1 MRDDSRLKNQGN
13 DRLNKTESPDLLRR
27 FIPTPVKG
35 VYLVGGV
42 RVRVQ
47 TNDFALLPGLPLD
60 AASDADHARADT
72 QGLEWT
78 LIRDADSSGLLERP
92 MFMTA
97 ETLTVVV
104 MGTACL
110 VGLDHERR
118 ELFGFIGADIDIRT
132 HQEFLV
138 PILCEMTSQVMV
150 SDQSSRVA
158 PWSKEFANG

>member
-1 MRDDSRLKNQGN
+1 MRGDDILNNQDN
-13 DRLNKTESPDLLRR
+13 ERVNKTESPDLLRR
-27 FIPTPVKG
+27 FVPTPVKAA
-35 VYLVGGV
+35 YRVGGV

-47 TNDFALLPGLPLD
+47 TNDFALLQALPLD
-60 AASDADHARADT
+60 ADPDADHAQADR

-78 LIRDADSSGLLERP
+78 LIRDADSNGPLERP
-92 MFMTA
+92 MFMTTEA
-97 ETLTVVV
+97 LTVVV

-118 ELFGFIGADIDIRT
+118 ELFGFIGAEVDARI

-138 PILCEMTSQVMV
+138 PILCEMTTQVVV

-158 PWSKEFANG
+158 PWSRKFANG